1 LTLVDLAGTYP
12 SESVYLNIPEINKS
26 TGYVRSLFKTLVSGS
41 SAASKNSK
49 IYKELDALINGHAK
63 ICFVGER
70 PIPMHEER
78 IPLMKVKKHKFNKM
92 FIEYMVLQEII
103 EAE

>member
-1 LTLVDLAGTYP
+1 
-12 SESVYLNIPEINKS
+12 
-26 TGYVRSLFKTLVSGS
+26 
-41 SAASKNSK
+41 
-49 IYKELDALINGHAK
+49 LINGHAK